1 MDQKKKEKL
10 DEILF
15 IILSI
20 VLAISGVAI
29 VIGAICDNMKIMFCG
44 LGTFALCMTGTII
57 NQPPYYYDDKGD

>member
-20 VLAISGVAI
+20 VLAISSIAI

-44 LGTFALCMTGTII
+44 LGTFALCMIGAII
-57 NQPPYYYDDKGD
+57 NQPPYYHDDE

>member
-10 DEILF
+10 DEVLF

-20 VLAISGVAI
+20 VLAVSGVAI

-44 LGTFALCMTGTII
+44 LGTGALCMVGAII
-57 NQPPYYYDDKGD
+57 NQPTPYYYDE

>member
-20 VLAISGVAI
+20 VLAVSGVAI

-44 LGTFALCMTGTII
+44 LGTGSLCMVGAII
-57 NQPPYYYDDKGD
+57 NQPPHYYGDE